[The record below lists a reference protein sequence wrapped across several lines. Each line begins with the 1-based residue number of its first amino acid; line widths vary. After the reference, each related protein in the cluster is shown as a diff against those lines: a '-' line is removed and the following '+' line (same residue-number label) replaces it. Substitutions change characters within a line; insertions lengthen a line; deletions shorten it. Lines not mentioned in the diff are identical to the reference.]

1 MPSDCFRT
9 LVTRHIAAFYN
20 AVARIVSPADLLL
33 LFTRLNAIFKHLLG
47 KRLRQLKIANDGG
60 PQHGLLT
67 SDLLYY
73 IKQVQ
78 SLPGLE
84 MLELHV
90 EQIWMTN

>member
-20 AVARIVSPADLLL
+20 AVAKIVSPSDLIL
-33 LFTRLNAIFKHLLG
+33 LFTRLNSIFKQLLS
-47 KRLRQLKIANDGG
+47 KRLKILRIANDGG
-60 PQHGLLT
+60 PQHGFLT

-78 SLPGLE
+78 SLQGLE
-84 MLELHV
+84 MLKLHV
-90 EQIWMTN
+90 DEIWTNN

>member
-20 AVARIVSPADLLL
+20 AVSRIVSSADLIL
-33 LFTRLNAIFKHLLG
+33 LFTRLNSIFKHVLS

-90 EQIWMTN
+90 EDIWTTN